1 MTEFRSPATVSQAL
15 ADLGAE
21 GALALGGG
29 TALMILVKSGLLEP
43 DRVVW
48 LGRIPELRQI
58 TVRGDGALVIG
69 AGVRLADLWRS
80 PEVVS
85 RYAVLA
91 EAASQVGN
99 PRVQAVATLGGHL
112 AHADPR
118 QDLAPVLLVLGAS
131 VLAAGPAGTRSLPL
145 AGFYTGF
152 MSTALQAGEILTGV
166 IVPPPPPGRRAAYFR
181 FTPGSASDYPTVG
194 VATSL
199 VVRGGQV
206 VEAEVALG
214 AGAAWPRL
222 VPGAGEAIVGV
233 PDHDALA
240 TAAGAVAAAA
250 DPSNDQRGSAAYKRA
265 MARLWTQRLLSRL
278 LGGTTPRSR
287 LRGDPGGDER

>member
-1 MTEFRSPATVSQAL
+1 MTEFRSPATVSQAVTG
-15 ADLGAE
+15 LGAD
-21 GALALGGG
+21 GAVALGGG

-131 VLAAGPAGTRSLPL
+131 LLAAGPASTRSLPL
-145 AGFYTGF
+145 AEFYTGF

-166 IVPPPPPGRRAAYFR
+166 IIPPPPPGRRAAYLR
-181 FTPGSASDYPTVG
+181 FTPGSASDYPTVA
-194 VATSL
+194 VAASL
-199 VVRGGQV
+199 VVRDRQV
-206 VEAEVALG
+206 VEASVALG
-214 AGAAWPRL
+214 AGAAWPHL
-222 VPGAGEAIVGV
+222 VPEAGRAMLGAPGQDAI
-233 PDHDALA
+233 
-240 TAAGAVAAAA
+240 AAAADAVAVAA

-278 LGGTTPRSR
+278 LH
-287 LRGDPGGDER
+287 GGDR

>member
-15 ADLGAE
+15 TDLGAE

-85 RYAVLA
+85 RHAVLA

-131 VLAAGPAGTRSLPL
+131 LLAAGPAGTRSLPL

-152 MSTALQAGEILTGV
+152 MSTALEGGEILTGV
-166 IVPPPPPGRRAAYFR
+166 FVPPPPPGRRAAYLR

-194 VATSL
+194 VAASL
-199 VVRGGQV
+199 VVRDRQV
-206 VEAEVALG
+206 VEASVALG
-214 AGAAWPRL
+214 AGAAWPHL
-222 VPGAGEAIVGV
+222 VPEAGSAMLGAPGQDAI
-233 PDHDALA
+233 
-240 TAAGAVAAAA
+240 AAAADAVAAAA